1 MHNKSVNCINSDIHT
16 YLLNM
21 YNMENKNKSE
31 DNETNPIVEFGEQD
45 LKEILLKNI
54 KEKYIESYKNNST
67 TF

>member
-1 MHNKSVNCINSDIHT
+1 
-16 YLLNM
+16 
-21 YNMENKNKSE
+21 MENKNKSE
-31 DNETNPIVEFGEQD
+31 DNETNLIVEFGEQD